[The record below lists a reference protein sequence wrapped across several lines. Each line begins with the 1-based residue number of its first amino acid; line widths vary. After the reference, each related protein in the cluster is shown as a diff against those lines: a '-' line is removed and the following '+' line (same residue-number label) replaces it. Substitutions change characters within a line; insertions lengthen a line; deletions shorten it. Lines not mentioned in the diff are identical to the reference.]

1 MKELIMFGS
10 GGVVILVCFIYCLP
24 YSNSIEIINDF
35 IELAIFGS
43 VINYSIYIIS
53 LYLSK
58 KNKLNSLIEKTN
70 GLIMGIP
77 YVFVFF
83 NALYCITYLIA
94 LISTKTFALTGSV
107 ILLITSIDSLSRIK
121 KL

>member
-1 MKELIMFGS
+1 MKKIIMFGS
-10 GGVVILVCFIYCLP
+10 GVLIIIFCFMYCLP

-35 IELAIFGS
+35 IKLIFFGS
-43 VINYSIYIIS
+43 IINYSIYIIL

-83 NALYCITYLIA
+83 NVLYCITFMIA
-94 LISTKTFALTGSV
+94 VISTKTFALSASV
-107 ILLITSIDSLSRIK
+107 ILVITSIDSASRIK